1 MSAADDPKRTDQTR
15 PIKVT
20 IVATG
25 ETKTLPYRQAVGLLS
40 LGRAE
45 LAKSAPKK
53 PKATKAEDVSTT
65 TGKSGQDRAQAGN
78 KPPSGADSGGRS

>member
-40 LGRAE
+40 LGRAV
-45 LAKSAPKK
+45 LAKPAKK
-53 PKATKAEDVSTT
+53 AA
-65 TGKSGQDRAQAGN
+65 KS
-78 KPPSGADSGGRS
+78 

>member
-20 IVATG
+20 IVASG

-40 LGRAE
+40 LGRAV
-45 LAKSAPKK
+45 LAKPTK
-53 PKATKAEDVSTT
+53 PKARKAADVSTA
-65 TGKSGQDRAQAGN
+65 SSDAQDRAQAGN
-78 KPPSGADSGGRS
+78 KPPSGADSGGGS

>member
-45 LAKSAPKK
+45 LAKKTTKKASARKGD
-53 PKATKAEDVSTT
+53 DVSTAS
-65 TGKSGQDRAQAGN
+65 GKSAQDRAQAGN